1 MEDANLLLDDKLEKF
16 YLIYKNIKLIFTD
29 KFKIDFEKISKTKF
43 KDEKSFIIQCCKYIE
58 EDIEMKIY
66 LHSKEFSDFTKVY
79 PITKDEFNLI
89 YLKSCEIKREEF
101 LSSPALKKIVS
112 ETLSELPNCLARVYN
127 INLGLE
133 TKADGTEITLK
144 EFSLLNNEDLKINQ
158 ELLESA
164 KNLLTQKIKR
174 KLGRNKL

>member
-29 KFKIDFEKISKTKF
+29 KLKIDFEKISKTKF
-43 KDEKSFIIQCCKYIE
+43 KDEKNFIIQCCKYIE

-79 PITKDEFNLI
+79 PITKEEFDLF

-101 LSSPALKKIVS
+101 LSSPELKKIVS
-112 ETLSELPNCLARVYN
+112 ETLGELPNCLARVYN
-127 INLGLE
+127 INLGVE
-133 TKADGTEITLK
+133 TKADGTEVTLQ
-144 EFSLLNNEDLKINQ
+144 EFTILNNENLKTNL

-164 KNLLTQKIKR
+164 KKLLSQKIKR